1 MRLRSL
7 SAFIALSFA
16 LSALTG
22 CGVTRGESANDL
34 LMIIPNSPGGGYD
47 QTGRAAV
54 GVMREHNVTKGEWT
68 VDNVVGAGGAVAMST
83 LMGRAGN
90 DRTLMTVG
98 LGVVGS
104 LYSFGS
110 EFRLAD
116 ATPIA
121 QLMSEPEGILVPADS
136 PFETIGD
143 LVEAWK
149 ADPGSITVGG
159 GSSPGG
165 PDHLFPMQLARA
177 VGVDPREVNYI
188 TYDGGGPLTS
198 ALLGNKIQVGASGL
212 AEFVSQIESGELRV
226 LAVSG
231 AKRQPQKALAQVPTL
246 REEDIDLVFINWRG
260 VLAPPGIP
268 AERARQYVAYFE
280 QMHTTDE
287 WQQVLKKNG
296 WTDDF
301 KTGDE
306 FGTFLTN
313 QDKRVSTTLKELR
326 LL

>member
-1 MRLRSL
+1 MRRTSL
-7 SAFIALSFA
+7 CGLLAAVLLATS
-16 LSALTG
+16 G
-22 CGVTRGESANDL
+22 CGVTRGESTNDL

-54 GVMREHNVTKGEWT
+54 GVMRQHNVTEGEWT

-83 LMGRAGN
+83 LMGRAGD

-110 EFRLAD
+110 DFRLAD

-121 QLMSEPEGILVPADS
+121 QLISEPEGILVPADS
-136 PFETIGD
+136 PFKTID
-143 LVEAWK
+143 DFAKAWK

-165 PDHLFPMQLARA
+165 PDHLFPMQLAKTI
-177 VGVDPREVNYI
+177 GVDPREVNFI

-212 AEFVSQIESGELRV
+212 AEFVTQIESGKLRV

-231 AKRQPQKALAQVPTL
+231 EKRQPQKAFANVPTL
-246 REEDIDLVFINWRG
+246 REEGIDMVFINWRG
-260 VLAPPGIP
+260 VLAPPGISK
-268 AERARQYVAYFE
+268 ERQQQYVAYFE
-280 QMHTTDE
+280 KMHDTDD
-287 WQQVLKKNG
+287 WQRVLKKNG

-306 FGTFLTN
+306 FGAFLRN

>member
-7 SAFIALSFA
+7 TAFAALATA
-16 LSALTG
+16 LSALAG
-22 CGVTRGESANDL
+22 CGVTRGESSNDL

-54 GVMREHNVTKGEWT
+54 GVMREHDVTKGEWT

-83 LMGRAGN
+83 LMGRAG
-90 DRTLMTVG
+90 DERTLMTVG

-110 EFRLAD
+110 DFRLAD

-121 QLMSEPEGILVPADS
+121 QLISEPEGILVPADS
-136 PFETIGD
+136 PFKTIGD
-143 LVEAWK
+143 LVKAWK

-165 PDHLFPMQLARA
+165 PDHLFPMQLAKT
-177 VGVDPREVNYI
+177 VDIDPRDVNFI

-212 AEFVSQIESGELRV
+212 AEFVTQIESGQLRV

-231 AKRQPQKALAQVPTL
+231 GERQPQKALADVPTL
-246 REEDIDLVFINWRG
+246 QEAGIDLVFINWRG
-260 VLAPPGIP
+260 VLAPPGIS
-268 AERARQYVAYFE
+268 AERQRQYVAFFE
-280 QMHTTDE
+280 KMHATDD
-287 WQQVLKKNG
+287 WQRVLTKNG

-306 FGTFLTN
+306 FGAFLRN
-313 QDKRVSTTLKELR
+313 QDKRVSTTLKELK